1 MGVTKC
7 DIKSDLLRMSLRR
20 GRVAIM
26 EHKPFDFQ
34 SGLAIGL
41 LIVAIGLLIAL
52 AGFAVYWLRARLGFA
67 GGGSSSGCEPVL
79 RATGA
84 ACWVQLLSGVTAASA
99 TGGWSVADWRKVT
112 PHVIPER
119 STCPETL
126 RPRVVQVLEMAMAN
140 AKDPFIAAHIR
151 QILDALRR

>member
-1 MGVTKC
+1 MDYTAFGFK
-7 DIKSDLLRMSLRR
+7 
-20 GRVAIM
+20 A
-26 EHKPFDFQ
+26 
-34 SGLAIGL
+34 GLVIGL
-41 LIVAIGLLIAL
+41 LVAFAGL
-52 AGFAVYWLRARLGFA
+52 AVYLLRERLGFGA
-67 GGGSSSGCEPVL
+67 AVSSSSSDPVL

-119 STCPETL
+119 STCPEAL
-126 RPRVVQVLEMAMAN
+126 RPRVVQVLEMAMART
-140 AKDPFIAAHIR
+140 KDPFIAAHIR